1 MKAKSLLIIA
11 FLSLIMGLY
20 VYFEIE
26 RPHENQDEIALE
38 KRLIQSDFNLLEKIE
53 LQIPGQ
59 EKIAFRL
66 DDNSKKVFID
76 TPFSDLGS
84 SSKLENFLSSLAKLE
99 RKKLIFSK
107 DELDAKKLPAFK
119 LKTPESLQVN
129 LFFKGQESPAELFFG
144 GPNPKRD
151 SVYVLLEPESSV
163 FLTSNDMDVFRTDRP
178 SDYREKRL
186 TTVEAP
192 QFSEII
198 IQNKSGKMKFIRE
211 NDSWKMIQPKELPVD
226 SAFADS
232 QIAKL
237 ALVRANSFL
246 NSPPKEL
253 AQPEVSVRIGFQEGI
268 EDARTDEKDPRPFG
282 TQIGFARR
290 AKKEKIGGDP
300 EDQFDYFAKSE
311 KVGPVSI
318 SRFHYDNFT
327 KSYKDFVKKTFD
339 DFILDDVV
347 DVEVS
352 QNGQKWKIKKADG
365 GFVEESSGMISRDRF
380 NQALSSIR
388 NMRAEAFEGDQ
399 KPPAKLDLQIR
410 IKLKSGEDKI
420 YSLLNEK
427 NRSLW
432 WVQTPGSSLKYS
444 LKKNSLDSKIWDV
457 SLWKE
462 KNDSPTPS
470 NEASDGPKM

>member
-38 KRLIQSDFNLLEKIE
+38 KRLIQPDFKLLEKVE

-59 EKIAFRL
+59 EKITFRL

-76 TPFSDLGS
+76 APFSDLGS
-84 SSKLENFLSSLAKLE
+84 SSKFENFLSSLAKLQ

-107 DELDAKKLPAFK
+107 DELDANKLPAFK

-129 LFFKGQESPAELFFG
+129 LFFKGQESPTELFFG
-144 GPNPKRD
+144 GPNPQRD

-192 QFSEII
+192 KFSEII
-198 IQNKSGKMKFIRE
+198 IENKSGRMKFVRE
-211 NDSWKMIQPKELPVD
+211 NESWKMIQPKELPID

-232 QIAKL
+232 QLAKL
-237 ALVRANSFL
+237 ALVRANDFL
-246 NSPPKEL
+246 KTPPKEL
-253 AQPEVSVRIGFQEGI
+253 AQPEVRVRIGFQEGI
-268 EDARTDEKDPRPFG
+268 QDSRTNEKDPRPYG
-282 TQIGFARR
+282 THIDFARR
-290 AKKEKIGGDP
+290 AKKEKIEGDP
-300 EDQFDYFAKSE
+300 EDQFDYFASSE

-318 SRFHYDNFT
+318 SRFHFDNFT

-339 DFILDDVV
+339 DFILEDVSE
-347 DVEVS
+347 VEIS
-352 QNGQKWKIKKADG
+352 QNDQKWKIKKENEN
-365 GFVEESSGMISRDRF
+365 FVEQTLGLISQERL

-388 NMRAEAFEGDQ
+388 SMKAEAFEDEQ
-399 KPPAKLDLQIR
+399 SAPAKLDLQIKL
-410 IKLKSGEDKI
+410 KLKSGEERI
-420 YSLLNEK
+420 YSLLEEK

-432 WVQTPGSSLKYS
+432 WLQTPSSSLKYS
-444 LKKNSLDSKIWDV
+444 LKKNSLDPKLWNV
-457 SLWKE
+457 SLWNQKD
-462 KNDSPTPS
+462 KSPTTS
-470 NEASDGPKM
+470 NEATDGPKM